1 MIKNKNYLADRIL
14 FFNNRAKHQI
24 FKLYTPQYKQMK
36 LSFTPLKVRI
46 HISQSNRAK
55 LPASYHI
62 LHGIVRSII

>member
-24 FKLYTPQYKQMK
+24 LKLHTPQYK

-55 LPASYHI
+55 LPAS
-62 LHGIVRSII
+62 